1 MKTIHNLPDN
11 WESAMEYQ
19 TLLDQRD
26 RYQKRAY
33 ICSPCSD
40 SSRTAMYQNMVAARF
55 YMQYAKKELC
65 FSARAPHAYLPVL
78 FNDGAPAERA
88 IALQIGLHLL
98 ELSDMMLVCG
108 DRLSSGM
115 RGEIEH
121 AVKIQIPILV
131 FHPDLYLAVR
141 KLVTRMGGDKRQVSC
156 ESGHTALAMSMEALF
171 ESEEAK

>member
-1 MKTIHNLPDN
+1 
-11 WESAMEYQ
+11 
-19 TLLDQRD
+19 
-26 RYQKRAY
+26 
-33 ICSPCSD
+33 
-40 SSRTAMYQNMVAARF
+40 
-55 YMQYAKKELC
+55 
-65 FSARAPHAYLPVL
+65 
-78 FNDGAPAERA
+78 
-88 IALQIGLHLL
+88 
-98 ELSDMMLVCG
+98 MMLVCG